1 LTGKEILLFDPR
13 RNPRDWVEVLGP
25 TQCAVLLKDRAS
37 SVAVALTGRPC
48 RGADATRIV
57 FDTLDAAEAFCETN
71 GWKRTADGSAAKAE
85 GKDPRPRLTPQVRTY
100 LRSNT

>member
-25 TQCAVLLKDRAS
+25 TQCAVLLKDRLS
-37 SVAVALTGRPC
+37 S
-48 RGADATRIV
+48 
-57 FDTLDAAEAFCETN
+57 
-71 GWKRTADGSAAKAE
+71 KRTADGSAAKAE
-85 GKDPRPRLTPQVRTY
+85 GKDPRLRLTPQVRTY